1 MTQYLNFSGNY
12 YRNITKHKITAN
24 YENNR
29 TSADAFLLCIKDLP
43 YEELDNL
50 CKEIEQY
57 YRYKENPIS
66 LSLEDCYKLTQGQDT
81 QDILCDKEFKQI
93 LLSLAYQCIDKGITV
108 GSKLRENSNDST
120 TSWISHCLYQGETAA
135 VLAKNLGLDSDTARK
150 LGILHDIGRKYIHTL
165 LHTVAGFETL
175 VDEGWTDEAFVCLT
189 HSFIGNPTT
198 HKGGRCCGCDP
209 ALPGFYLD
217 EEGNPNWQPSAE
229 KDDVTSFLESYNY
242 NLYDSIINMSDLMAT
257 SYGTLAPYD
266 RVADISTRTT
276 PDPQNKNYFKAEFSN
291 LMLHLLEQS
300 GEITVNN
307 IGTLKATSD
316 ISDSKMDEIFYS
328 VSALFTDYYNQ
339 ICRYPTKSLQNKE
352 NSSIKQ

>member
-12 YRNITKHKITAN
+12 YRNIIKHKVTAN

-50 CKEIEQY
+50 CKEIELY

-81 QDILCDKEFKQI
+81 LDIQCDKEFKKI
-93 LLSLAYQCIDKGITV
+93 LLTLAYQCLDKGKTV
-108 GSKLRENSNDST
+108 GSKLRDNSNSST

-135 VLAKNLGLDSDTARK
+135 VLAKNLGLNPDTARK
-150 LGILHDIGRKYIHTL
+150 LGILHDIGRKYVHSL

-175 VDEGWTDEAFVCLT
+175 VDEGWIDESFICLT
-189 HSFIGNPTT
+189 HSFIGNTLT

-209 ALPGFYLD
+209 ALPGFYVD
-217 EEGNPNWQPSAE
+217 ENGNPQWTKSAE
-229 KDDVTSFLESYNY
+229 KDDVTTLLESYNY

-257 SYGTLAPYD
+257 SYGTLSPYD
-266 RVADISTRTT
+266 RVLDISTRTT
-276 PDPQNKNYFKAEFSN
+276 PDPQNRNYFKAEFTN
-291 LMLHLLEQS
+291 LMLYLLEQS
-300 GEITVNN
+300 REITTNN
-307 IGTLKATSD
+307 IGILKATND

-328 VSALFTDYYNQ
+328 TSSLFTDYYNK
-339 ICRYPTKSLQNKE
+339 ICRYPTKTITNNE
-352 NSSIKQ
+352 TNSKKQ